1 MSTGELPVDE
11 PEQDGGG
18 EQEVKDAG
26 GIGHGSSAGAGRGKL
41 GRKGRHSSGKT
52 VIGIKLMR
60 SIIILLCALIS
71 YKCAKTGLQMRK
83 PVVVRG
89 DGGRRVYV

>member
-26 GIGHGSSAGAGRGKL
+26 GIGDGSSAGAGRGKL

-52 VIGIKLMR
+52 VRIILMR
-60 SIIILLCALIS
+60 SIII
-71 YKCAKTGLQMRK
+71 MRS
-83 PVVVRG
+83 
-89 DGGRRVYV
+89 DFL